1 MISKIKKLIGNVNIY
16 KDDDGK
22 IIDNRRLANFI
33 FDKNNYKIKKKYL
46 FLVYFSLAKS
56 ILY

>member
-1 MISKIKKLIGNVNIY
+1 MISKIKKLIGKVNVY

-33 FDKNNYKIKKKYL
+33 FDKEN
-46 FLVYFSLAKS
+46 
-56 ILY
+56 